1 MRKQP
6 LLVSF
11 FPWTETART
20 ENINIYFVKIYAREQ
35 TWSPNSRG
43 EDLGPE
49 LGKPSDGL
57 SDKKRGTI
65 WAAKLGSGLKHAPN

>member
-1 MRKQP
+1 MVAK
-6 LLVSF
+6 L
-11 FPWTETART
+11 T
-20 ENINIYFVKIYAREQ
+20 
-35 TWSPNSRG
+35 G
-43 EDLGPE
+43 EDIGPE